1 MKLTIVGCSGS
12 MPGPD
17 SAASCYLLERDGFR
31 VVVDLGQGSVGALQ
45 RHIELTDIDAIV
57 LSHLHPD
64 HCIDLTALYVAHR
77 YGSYDFAGRIP
88 VFGPTDTAERM
99 AAAYG
104 MSSSRPMSEVFDF
117 RELAVAASVGPFRVR
132 AERVAHPV
140 EAYATR
146 FEADGA
152 SFVYSG
158 DTGPC
163 RALAELA
170 RDADLF
176 LSEASFRDTD
186 NNRPDLHLSGRQA
199 GEIARDAEVGRLV
212 ITHVPPWHD
221 PQVAGDEAA
230 SVFDG
235 TIELATPGSSY
246 ELAR

>member
-1 MKLTIVGCSGS
+1 M
-12 MPGPD
+12 
-17 SAASCYLLERDGFR
+17 
-31 VVVDLGQGSVGALQ
+31 VVDLGHGSLGALQ
-45 RHIELTDIDAIV
+45 RHIDLADIDAIV

-77 YGSYDFAGRIP
+77 YGSYAFTGRLQ

-104 MSSSRPMSEVFDF
+104 MSSVRPMSEVFDF
-117 RELAVAASVGPFRVR
+117 RELSVAASVGPFRVR
-132 AERVAHPV
+132 AEQVAHPV

-163 RALAELA
+163 RALGELA
-170 RDADLF
+170 RGVDVF
-176 LSEASFRDTD
+176 LAEASFRDSD
-186 NNRPDLHLSGRQA
+186 KNPPDLHLTGRQA
-199 GEIARDAEVGRLV
+199 GEVARDADVGRLV

-221 PQVAGDEAA
+221 PEVAKNEAA

-235 TIELATPGSSY
+235 AIELATPGSSY
-246 ELAR
+246 EVAR